1 MPGVREEYLMK
12 VVLDP
17 GHSGKFEPGACAG
30 GVTEADI
37 VYKIAWFA
45 RMELKQR
52 GHEAVLTRV
61 RNIDSDGLAFRAERA
76 NRWNADLFISIHCNS
91 ATRTDADGTETY
103 HYPGSIKGRELARRL
118 QFCMTDAMLTE
129 DRGVKEANFQ
139 VLRETVC
146 PAALVECA
154 FISNPVDREMLTD
167 SLEQWRMG
175 AAIAV
180 AVDDY
185 EKEIKK
191 YPPEA
196 FTDD

>member
-1 MPGVREEYLMK
+1 MK

-30 GVTEADI
+30 GVTEADLT
-37 VYKIAWFA
+37 YLIARFA
-45 RMELKQR
+45 RHELKQR
-52 GHEAVLTRV
+52 GHEAILTRS
-61 RNIDSDGLAFRAERA
+61 REIDNDELAFRAETA
-76 NRWNADLFISIHCNS
+76 NQWNADLFISIHCNS
-91 ATRTDADGTETY
+91 AVDPAAEGTETY
-103 HYPGSIKGRELARRL
+103 HFPGSVKGRELARRL

-129 DRGVKEANFQ
+129 DRGIKEANFQ
-139 VLRETVC
+139 VLRETKC
-146 PAALVECA
+146 PAALVECG
-154 FISNPVDREMLTD
+154 FISNALDRKMLTD

-185 EKEIKK
+185 EIEIKK
-191 YPPEA
+191 YRPEA